1 MTMDD
6 QELASLRQAFATH
19 SQQTPEPAA
28 CPAPE
33 KIWDAVQGL
42 LPPGEVRE
50 IVQHTAVCAACAED
64 WRLARTM
71 QEQEAAAAV
80 APAPLR
86 FAPRQHRLRNFGLA
100 AAAALA
106 LAVVG
111 VQWLEKPGG
120 PAADPAEYREGQQA
134 AIHSRVAEGRALPR
148 ERFVLEWTA
157 PTSATSA
164 TSATAATYGVE
175 VSTEDL
181 RVVASAE
188 GLHAPQYQVPA
199 SALRDLPAG
208 ARLLWKVEAEIPE
221 GGHVSSPTFVT
232 PVQ

>member
-19 SQQTPEPAA
+19 PPQTTDPSA

-33 KIWDAVQGL
+33 KIWDAVHGL

-50 IVQHTAVCAACAED
+50 IVQHTALCAACAED

-71 QEQEAAAAV
+71 QEQEAATTAV
-80 APAPLR
+80 PAPLR

-106 LAVVG
+106 FAVVG
-111 VQWLEKPGG
+111 VQWLEKP
-120 PAADPAEYREGQQA
+120 PAAPPEYREGQQA

-157 PTSATSA
+157 PANPAST
-164 TSATAATYGVE
+164 TYGVE

-181 RVVASAE
+181 RVVASAD
-188 GLHAPQYQVPA
+188 GLRAPRYQVPA
-199 SALRDLPAG
+199 NALRDLPAG
-208 ARLLWKVEAEIPE
+208 SRLLWKVEADLPE